1 MNLPLFSFE
10 QNKYNYDYNPPKVFN
25 MKLEMLA
32 ETARGMATLQ
42 TIINYLNRKLDTTFL
57 AVPGVEHFKNPEGLG
72 FGVRYVKKGSM
83 LCIRFN
89 WKSLAA
95 VGRPFA
101 ISSVDIFNG
110 RTKLPTLNFSVDGI
124 PLVKALPALAKVIV
138 SQKAGKEK
146 VLPVSEREVS
156 TALTES
162 IKGIPGFQDV
172 VDELL
177 ADLKDGKTY
186 SRKDFTKT
194 FGAEHVGV
202 FDALAKQFKSD
213 LNVTGSSIS
222 AKKDTDFMAV
232 RDKMLADTATID
244 VVRVTGKE
252 TYLPNKQEENVS
264 SGENISYEDTLEHMS
279 SLVDALVNGSFN
291 ALFITGKGGTGK
303 TQTVEDVLAKA
314 GLKDG
319 QGYFKNTGTASAAG
333 IYLLMYHHRNDIIV
347 FDDSD
352 GALGDQDARNLIKAA
367 TDTKASRKLVWNKKA
382 PFIFDPEQ
390 THPAVYKNDLTM
402 APKYFNFKGKIIF
415 ISNLPLDK
423 LDPDGAIRTRA
434 FIINVN
440 PTQEEIF
447 AYMEKILM
455 NIKLEG
461 GATLNKSQRMEVLDV
476 IKKSKRREDA
486 SLRTLVRALNLAASG
501 APNWPL
507 LVKLYA

>member
-1 MNLPLFSFE
+1 
-10 QNKYNYDYNPPKVFN
+10 
-25 MKLEMLA
+25 MKLETLS
-32 ETARGMATLQ
+32 ETARGTPTLQ
-42 TIINYLNRKLDTTFL
+42 TVISYLNRKLDATFL
-57 AVPGVEHFKNPEGLG
+57 PVPGTEHFKNPEGLG
-72 FGVRYVKKGSM
+72 FGVRYVKKGSL

-89 WKSLAA
+89 WKSLSA

-110 RTKLPTLNFSVDGI
+110 RTKLPTLNFSVSGI
-124 PLVKALPALAKVIV
+124 PLVKALPALANVILT
-138 SQKAGKEK
+138 QKAGKEK
-146 VLPVSEREVS
+146 VLPVSEKNVM

-162 IKGIPGFQDV
+162 IKGVASFQDV
-172 VDELL
+172 LDQFL
-177 ADLKDGKTY
+177 AALKDGT
-186 SRKDFTKT
+186 SFNRKSFMKK
-194 FGAEHVGV
+194 FGAEHVGT
-202 FDALAKQFKSD
+202 FDAVIKQFKSQ
-213 LNVTGSSIS
+213 LNVSSDSVS
-222 AKKDTDFMAV
+222 ALEDTNFDEI
-232 RDKMLADTATID
+232 REKMLSDSATID

-252 TYLPNKQEENVS
+252 TALPNAQEENVKS
-264 SGENISYEDTLEHMS
+264 EDNVSYEDTLEHMS
-279 SLVDALVNGSFN
+279 SLVDGLVKGSFN

-303 TQTVEDVLAKA
+303 TQTVEEVLAKN

-319 QGYFKNTGTASAAG
+319 DGYFKNTGTASAAG

-367 TDTKASRKLVWNKKA
+367 SDTKANRKMAWTKQAAFV
-382 PFIFDPEQ
+382 FDPEK
-390 THPAVYKNDLTM
+390 THPAVHKHDLTL
-402 APKYFNFKGKIIF
+402 APNNYMFKGRIIF
-415 ISNLPLDK
+415 ISNLSLDK
-423 LDPDGAIRTRA
+423 LDPDGALRTRA

-447 AYMEKILM
+447 QYMEKIIM

-461 GATLNKSQRMEVLDV
+461 GAQMNKTQRMEVLDV
-476 IKKSKRREDA
+476 IKSSKRKDEA